1 MASQGELFLEF
12 VAHFSPTKVC
22 QSWIFS
28 GGLAFQNFEFKL
40 FKTDV
45 NPMIVDLTEKYIR
58 NSEEKEF
65 KKHMI
70 FTGRLAKFL
79 LDELKKERD
88 QNQQL
93 IEENKRL
100 ESEILVSLKIDNWGN
115 AKHIQQAMKWF

>member
-1 MASQGELFLEF
+1 
-12 VAHFSPTKVC
+12 
-22 QSWIFS
+22 
-28 GGLAFQNFEFKL
+28 
-40 FKTDV
+40 
-45 NPMIVDLTEKYIR
+45 MIVDLTEKYIR

-100 ESEILVSLKIDNWGN
+100 ESEILVSLKIHN
-115 AKHIQQAMKWF
+115 

>member
-1 MASQGELFLEF
+1 
-12 VAHFSPTKVC
+12 
-22 QSWIFS
+22 
-28 GGLAFQNFEFKL
+28 
-40 FKTDV
+40 
-45 NPMIVDLTEKYIR
+45 MIVDLTEKYIR

-70 FTGRLAKFL
+70 FTGRSAKFL

-100 ESEILVSLKIDNWGN
+100 ESEILVSLKIDN
-115 AKHIQQAMKWF
+115 

>member
-1 MASQGELFLEF
+1 
-12 VAHFSPTKVC
+12 
-22 QSWIFS
+22 
-28 GGLAFQNFEFKL
+28 
-40 FKTDV
+40 
-45 NPMIVDLTEKYIR
+45 MIVDLTEKYIR

-100 ESEILVSLKIDNWGN
+100 ESEILVSLKIHNWCN
-115 AKHIQQAMKWF
+115 VKHIQQAMKWF

>member
-1 MASQGELFLEF
+1 
-12 VAHFSPTKVC
+12 
-22 QSWIFS
+22 
-28 GGLAFQNFEFKL
+28 
-40 FKTDV
+40 
-45 NPMIVDLTEKYIR
+45 MIVDLTEKYIR

>member
-1 MASQGELFLEF
+1 
-12 VAHFSPTKVC
+12 
-22 QSWIFS
+22 
-28 GGLAFQNFEFKL
+28 
-40 FKTDV
+40 
-45 NPMIVDLTEKYIR
+45 MIVDLTEKYIR

-100 ESEILVSLKIDNWGN
+100 ESEILVSLKIDN
-115 AKHIQQAMKWF
+115 

>member
-1 MASQGELFLEF
+1 
-12 VAHFSPTKVC
+12 
-22 QSWIFS
+22 
-28 GGLAFQNFEFKL
+28 
-40 FKTDV
+40 
-45 NPMIVDLTEKYIR
+45 MIVDLTEKYVR

-100 ESEILVSLKIDNWGN
+100 ESEILVSLKIDN
-115 AKHIQQAMKWF
+115 